1 MWERHVAQLAAENA
15 MEPTA
20 SMPRGRLPVR
30 FRLDVSV
37 NPGNAREFE
46 FLRSGLAPLY
56 ALDAPSAQARTS
68 FGAKMTSYQ
77 FADIALATSRASAA
91 TFERTK
97 QTIARSSVD
106 NIGLVLYSK
115 GGAHLDVEGRSADV
129 HPGDVC
135 ILDMTRPSALRA
147 PEFNNLSLV
156 LPRALIEPHL
166 ADLDRLHGLILNGA
180 SPLNAMLVSHLRTLQ
195 AQAPALSVS
204 DAGAAT
210 QGAIALIAAFAG
222 ASADGRDTIRN
233 AAVAMSAQAARRT
246 IEASLHDPELGPDFI
261 CKRLGMSRAK
271 LYRLF
276 EPEGGVGH
284 YILQRRMTRAYRNII
299 DPACAHER
307 IGTIAARCGFS
318 NASVFSRAFRQ
329 AHGASPTELRDA
341 LACAG
346 PADIAPTLEND
357 FEAMNRWLSGAN
369 TVA

>member
-1 MWERHVAQLAAENA
+1 

-20 SMPRGRLPVR
+20 TQPRGRLPVR

-37 NPGNAREFE
+37 KPGSAREFE
-46 FLRSGLAPLY
+46 LLRSGLAPLY
-56 ALDAPSAQARTS
+56 ALDAASARARAS
-68 FGAKMTSYQ
+68 FAAKMTSHQ
-77 FADIALATSRASAA
+77 FADIALAASQASAA

-106 NIGLVLYSK
+106 NIGLVLYSR

-166 ADLDRLHGLILNGA
+166 ADLDRLHGLIVNKS
-180 SPLNAMLVSHLRTLQ
+180 SPLNAMLVSHLRTLL

-204 DAGAAT
+204 DAGAAA
-210 QGAIALIAAFAG
+210 QGVIALIAAFAG
-222 ASADGRDTIRN
+222 ASAHGRETIRN
-233 AAVAMSAQAARRT
+233 AAVAMSVQAARRT
-246 IEASLHDPELGPDFI
+246 IEASLHDPDLGPDFI
-261 CKRLGMSRAK
+261 CNRLGMSRAK

-276 EPEGGVGH
+276 EPEGGVSH
-284 YILQRRMTRAYRNII
+284 YILRRRMTRAYRDIVN
-299 DPACAHER
+299 PACAHER

-329 AHGASPTELRDA
+329 THGASPKELRDA

-346 PADIAPTLEND
+346 PADIAFTLDND
-357 FEAMNRWLSGAN
+357 FEAMSRWLLGVKTA
-369 TVA
+369 A